1 MTRPKHLATLAATAL
16 MAATL
21 CACNSGGDGT
31 ATATPSV
38 TPSPTSASPSPTLSP
53 EDVAVA
59 AAEKKIPEYFAV
71 SDQSLQDPENFNLED
86 FKAVAISSALID
98 LQNRFN
104 VFTAQEFTQEGSANV
119 ESMTNPRVDLLLDLT
134 KSPPDVPTVQLDV
147 CVDVSKLNLVNAAGE
162 SQVSAS
168 RKPRQLWRVG
178 VSNYEY
184 PAPDQWRVSFTDTQ
198 GGKTC

>member
-162 SQVSAS
+162 SQVPAS
-168 RKPRQLWRVG
+168 RKQRQLWRVG
-178 VSNYEY
+178 VSIYEY
-184 PAPDQWRVSFTDTQ
+184 PARDQWRVSFTDTQ

>member
-16 MAATL
+16 MAGTL

-31 ATATPSV
+31 ATASPSV
-38 TPSPTSASPSPTLSP
+38 TPLPTSASPSPTLSP

-162 SQVSAS
+162 SQVPAS

>member
-16 MAATL
+16 TAATL
-21 CACNSGGDGT
+21 CACSSGDEGT
-31 ATATPSV
+31 ATATPSA
-38 TPSPTSASPSPTLSP
+38 TASSISASPTPTLSP
-53 EDVAVA
+53 EDVAIA
-59 AAEKKIPEYFAV
+59 AAEQKIPEYFAV

-104 VFTAQEFTQEGSANV
+104 VFTAQEFTQKGSAEV
-119 ESMTNPRVDLLLDLT
+119 ESIANPRVDLKLDLD

-162 SQVSAS
+162 SQTPAS

>member
-119 ESMTNPRVDLLLDLT
+119 ESMTNQRVDLLLDLT